1 MEIALSCLI
10 YVQLFIFFIIQVK
23 NFRFVISFMVVRK
36 EFMKLLWDWKDKKVI
51 KVVTGVRRCGKST
64 LLSQFKSEVEKLGN
78 CNTISINFD
87 DLENESLCEYH
98 ILYQHL
104 KEKIADGLMNYIF
117 LDEIQLVPQ
126 FEKVVNSL
134 FLKENVDI
142 YITGSNAY
150 MLSGE
155 IATLLSGR
163 YVEIKMLP
171 FSFAEYMEF
180 KRDFLKKEV
189 AADETLYNEY
199 VSVGGFPYVASISN
213 DKNLVRDYIRGIY
226 STIVLKDI
234 IQRKKLSD
242 SDVLEKVCKF
252 TLSNVGNLVS
262 SKKVS
267 DTLTSGGRKTSPA
280 TVENCY
286 SALTE
291 SYLFYKA
298 MRYDIKGKEFLKS
311 LEKYY
316 AVDMGLRFFMLG
328 IKTGDD
334 GFILENVVFLEL
346 LRRGY
351 EVYVGKYNDL
361 EIDFVAK
368 KGGLTEYY
376 QVVLSVREQNTLER
390 ELRPFRLIKDN
401 YPKFLITLDNSN
413 NIDHDGIMQI
423 YAVKWLSGRL

>member
-1 MEIALSCLI
+1 
-10 YVQLFIFFIIQVK
+10 
-23 NFRFVISFMVVRK
+23 MVVRK
-36 EFMKLLWDWKDKKVI
+36 EFMKILWDWKDKKVI

-64 LLSQFKSEVEKLGN
+64 LLSQFKSEIEKLGE
-78 CNTISINFD
+78 CNIISINFD
-87 DLENESLCEYH
+87 DLENEFLCDYH
-98 ILYQHL
+98 VLYQHL
-104 KEKIADGLMNYIF
+104 MEKITDRLMNYIF

-171 FSFAEYMEF
+171 FSFAEYAQF

-199 VSVGGFPYVASISN
+199 VSLGGFPYVASISN

-286 SALTE
+286 NALTE

-298 MRYDIKGKEFLKS
+298 TRYDIKGKEFLKS

-328 IKTGDD
+328 IRTGDD

-351 EVYVGKYNDL
+351 EVYVGKYNDF

-368 KGGLTEYY
+368 KDGLTEYY
-376 QVVLSVREQNTLER
+376 QVALSVRGQDTLER

-413 NIDHDGIMQI
+413 DIDHDGITQV
-423 YAVKWLSGRL
+423 YAVKWLAER

>member
-1 MEIALSCLI
+1 
-10 YVQLFIFFIIQVK
+10 
-23 NFRFVISFMVVRK
+23 
-36 EFMKLLWDWKDKKVI
+36 MKILWDWKDKKVI

-64 LLSQFKSEVEKLGN
+64 LLSQFKSEVEKVGE
-78 CNTISINFD
+78 CNTVSINFD
-87 DLENESLCEYH
+87 DLENEFLCNYH
-98 ILYQHL
+98 VLYQHL
-104 KEKIADGLMNYIF
+104 VEKIADGLMNYIF

-171 FSFAEYMEF
+171 FSFAEYAQF

-199 VSVGGFPYVASISN
+199 VSLGGFPYVASISN

-252 TLSNVGNLVS
+252 TLSNVGNLIS

-286 SALTE
+286 NALTE

-298 MRYDIKGKEFLKS
+298 TRYDIKGKEFLKS

-328 IKTGDD
+328 IRTSDD

-351 EVYVGKYNDL
+351 EVYVGKYNDF

-368 KGGLTEYY
+368 KDGLTEYY
-376 QVVLSVREQNTLER
+376 QVALSVRGQDTLER

-413 NIDHDGIMQI
+413 DIDHDGITQV
-423 YAVKWLSGRL
+423 YAVKWLAER

>member
-1 MEIALSCLI
+1 
-10 YVQLFIFFIIQVK
+10 
-23 NFRFVISFMVVRK
+23 
-36 EFMKLLWDWKDKKVI
+36 MKILWDWKDKKVI
-51 KVVTGVRRCGKST
+51 KVVAGVRRCGKST
-64 LLSQFKSEVEKLGN
+64 LLSQFKSEVEKLGE

-87 DLENESLCEYH
+87 DLENEFLCDYH
-98 ILYQHL
+98 VLYQHL
-104 KEKIADGLMNYIF
+104 MEKITDRLMNYIF

-171 FSFAEYMEF
+171 FSFAEYAQF

-199 VSVGGFPYVASISN
+199 VSLGGFPYVASISN

-286 SALTE
+286 NALTE

-298 MRYDIKGKEFLKS
+298 TRYDIKGKEFLKS

-328 IKTGDD
+328 IRTSDD

-351 EVYVGKYNDL
+351 EVYVGKYNDF

-368 KGGLTEYY
+368 KDGLTEYY
-376 QVVLSVREQNTLER
+376 QVALSVRGQDTLER

-413 NIDHDGIMQI
+413 DIDHDGITQV
-423 YAVKWLSGRL
+423 YAVKWLAER

>member
-1 MEIALSCLI
+1 
-10 YVQLFIFFIIQVK
+10 
-23 NFRFVISFMVVRK
+23 
-36 EFMKLLWDWKDKKVI
+36 MKILWDWKDKKVI

-64 LLSQFKSEVEKLGN
+64 LLSQFKSEVEKLGE
-78 CNTISINFD
+78 CNAVSINFD
-87 DLENESLCEYH
+87 DLENEFLCDYH
-98 ILYQHL
+98 VLYQHL
-104 KEKIADGLMNYIF
+104 VEKIADGLMNYIF

-171 FSFAEYMEF
+171 FSFAEYAQF

-199 VSVGGFPYVASISN
+199 VSLGGFPYVASISN

-252 TLSNVGNLVS
+252 TLSNVGNLIS

-286 SALTE
+286 NALTE

-298 MRYDIKGKEFLKS
+298 TRYDIKGKEFLKS

-328 IKTGDD
+328 IRTGDD

-351 EVYVGKYNDL
+351 EVYVGKYNDF

-368 KGGLTEYY
+368 KDGLTEYY
-376 QVVLSVREQNTLER
+376 QVALSVRGQVTLER

-413 NIDHDGIMQI
+413 DIDHDGITQV
-423 YAVKWLSGRL
+423 YAVKWLAEI

>member
-1 MEIALSCLI
+1 
-10 YVQLFIFFIIQVK
+10 
-23 NFRFVISFMVVRK
+23 MVVRK
-36 EFMKLLWDWKDKKVI
+36 EFMKILWDWKDKKVI

-64 LLSQFKSEVEKLGN
+64 LLSQFKSEVEKLGE

-87 DLENESLCEYH
+87 DLENEFLCDYH
-98 ILYQHL
+98 VLYQHL
-104 KEKIADGLMNYIF
+104 MEKITDRLMNYIF

-171 FSFAEYMEF
+171 FSFAEYAQF

-199 VSVGGFPYVASISN
+199 VSLGGFPYVASISN

-242 SDVLEKVCKF
+242 SDILEKVCKF
-252 TLSNVGNLVS
+252 TLSNVGNLIS

-267 DTLTSGGRKTSPA
+267 DTLTSGGRKTAPA

-286 SALTE
+286 NALTE

-298 MRYDIKGKEFLKS
+298 TRYDIKGKEFLKS

-328 IKTGDD
+328 IRTGDD

-351 EVYVGKYNDL
+351 EVYVGKYNDF

-368 KGGLTEYY
+368 KDGLTEYY
-376 QVVLSVREQNTLER
+376 QVALSVRGQDTLER

-413 NIDHDGIMQI
+413 DIDHDGITQV
-423 YAVKWLSGRL
+423 YAVKWLAER

>member
-1 MEIALSCLI
+1 M
-10 YVQLFIFFIIQVK
+10 
-23 NFRFVISFMVVRK
+23 VIRK
-36 EFMKLLWDWKDKKVI
+36 EFMKILWDWKDKKVI

-64 LLSQFKSEVEKLGN
+64 LLSQFKSEVEKLGE

-87 DLENESLCEYH
+87 DLENEFLCDYH
-98 ILYQHL
+98 VLYQHL
-104 KEKIADGLMNYIF
+104 VEKIADGLMNYIF

-171 FSFAEYMEF
+171 FSFDEYAQF
-180 KRDFLKKEV
+180 KQDFLKKEV
-189 AADETLYNEY
+189 VADETLYNEY

-252 TLSNVGNLVS
+252 TLSNVGNLIS

-286 SALTE
+286 NALTE

-298 MRYDIKGKEFLKS
+298 TRYDIKGKEFLKS

-328 IKTGDD
+328 IRTGDD

-351 EVYVGKYNDL
+351 EVYVGKYNDF

-368 KGGLTEYY
+368 KDGLTEYY
-376 QVVLSVREQNTLER
+376 QVSLSVRGQDTLER

-413 NIDHDGIMQI
+413 DIDHDGITQV
-423 YAVKWLSGRL
+423 YAVKWLAER

>member
-1 MEIALSCLI
+1 
-10 YVQLFIFFIIQVK
+10 
-23 NFRFVISFMVVRK
+23 
-36 EFMKLLWDWKDKKVI
+36 MKILWDWKDKKVI

-64 LLSQFKSEVEKLGN
+64 LLSQFKSEVEKVGE
-78 CNTISINFD
+78 CNTVSINFD
-87 DLENESLCEYH
+87 DLENEFLCDYH
-98 ILYQHL
+98 VLYQHL
-104 KEKIADGLMNYIF
+104 VEKIADGLMNYIF

-171 FSFAEYMEF
+171 FSFAEYAQF

-199 VSVGGFPYVASISN
+199 VSLGGFPYVASISN

-286 SALTE
+286 NALTE

-298 MRYDIKGKEFLKS
+298 TRYDIKGKEFLKS

-328 IKTGDD
+328 IRTGDD

-351 EVYVGKYNDL
+351 EVYVGKYNDF

-368 KGGLTEYY
+368 KDGLAEYY
-376 QVVLSVREQNTLER
+376 QVALSVRGQDTLER

-413 NIDHDGIMQI
+413 DIDHDGITQV
-423 YAVKWLSGRL
+423 YAVKWLAER

>member
-1 MEIALSCLI
+1 
-10 YVQLFIFFIIQVK
+10 
-23 NFRFVISFMVVRK
+23 MVVRK
-36 EFMKLLWDWKDKKVI
+36 EFMKILWDWKDKKVI

-64 LLSQFKSEVEKLGN
+64 LLSQFKSEIEKLGE

-87 DLENESLCEYH
+87 DLENEFLCDYH
-98 ILYQHL
+98 VLYQHL
-104 KEKIADGLMNYIF
+104 VEKIADGLMNYIF

-171 FSFAEYMEF
+171 FSFAEYAQF

-199 VSVGGFPYVASISN
+199 VSLGGFPYVASISN

-252 TLSNVGNLVS
+252 TLSNVGNLIS

-267 DTLTSGGRKTSPA
+267 DTLTSGGRKTAPA

-298 MRYDIKGKEFLKS
+298 TRYDIKGKEFLKS

-328 IKTGDD
+328 IRTGDD

-351 EVYVGKYNDL
+351 EVYVGKYNDF

-368 KGGLTEYY
+368 KDGLTEYY
-376 QVVLSVREQNTLER
+376 QVALSVRGQDTLER

-413 NIDHDGIMQI
+413 DIDHDGITQV
-423 YAVKWLSGRL
+423 YAVKWLAER

>member
-1 MEIALSCLI
+1 
-10 YVQLFIFFIIQVK
+10 
-23 NFRFVISFMVVRK
+23 
-36 EFMKLLWDWKDKKVI
+36 MKILWDWKDKKVI

-64 LLSQFKSEVEKLGN
+64 LLSQFKSEVEKLGE

-87 DLENESLCEYH
+87 DLENEFLCDYH
-98 ILYQHL
+98 VLYQHL
-104 KEKIADGLMNYIF
+104 MEKITDRLMNYIF

-171 FSFAEYMEF
+171 FSFAEYAQF

-199 VSVGGFPYVASISN
+199 VSLGGFPYVASISN

-286 SALTE
+286 NALTE

-298 MRYDIKGKEFLKS
+298 TRYDIKGKEFLKS

-328 IKTGDD
+328 IRTSDD

-351 EVYVGKYNDL
+351 EVYVGKYNDF

-368 KGGLTEYY
+368 KDGMAEYY
-376 QVVLSVREQNTLER
+376 QVALSVRGQDTLER

-413 NIDHDGIMQI
+413 DIDHDGITQV
-423 YAVKWLSGRL
+423 YAVKWLAER

>member
-1 MEIALSCLI
+1 M
-10 YVQLFIFFIIQVK
+10 
-23 NFRFVISFMVVRK
+23 VIRK
-36 EFMKLLWDWKDKKVI
+36 EFMKILWDWKDKKVI

-64 LLSQFKSEVEKLGN
+64 LLSQFKSEVEKLDE

-87 DLENESLCEYH
+87 DLENESLCDYH
-98 ILYQHL
+98 VLYQHL
-104 KEKIADGLMNYIF
+104 VEKIADGLMNYIF

-171 FSFAEYMEF
+171 FSFDEYAQF
-180 KRDFLKKEV
+180 KQDFLKKEV
-189 AADETLYNEY
+189 VADETLYNEY
-199 VSVGGFPYVASISN
+199 VSVGGFPYVSSISN

-286 SALTE
+286 NALTE

-298 MRYDIKGKEFLKS
+298 TRYDIKGKEFLKS

-328 IKTGDD
+328 IRTGDD

-351 EVYVGKYNDL
+351 EVYVGKYNDF

-368 KGGLTEYY
+368 KDGLTEYY
-376 QVVLSVREQNTLER
+376 QVALSVREQSTLER

-413 NIDHDGIMQI
+413 DIDHDGITQV
-423 YAVKWLSGRL
+423 YAVKWLAER

>member
-1 MEIALSCLI
+1 
-10 YVQLFIFFIIQVK
+10 
-23 NFRFVISFMVVRK
+23 
-36 EFMKLLWDWKDKKVI
+36 MKILWDWKDKKVI

-64 LLSQFKSEVEKLGN
+64 LLSQFKSEIEKLGE
-78 CNTISINFD
+78 CNIISINFD
-87 DLENESLCEYH
+87 DLENEFLCDYH
-98 ILYQHL
+98 VLYQHL
-104 KEKIADGLMNYIF
+104 MEKITDRLMNYIF

-171 FSFAEYMEF
+171 FSFAEYAQF

-199 VSVGGFPYVASISN
+199 VSLGGFPYVASISN

-252 TLSNVGNLVS
+252 TLSNVGNLIS

-286 SALTE
+286 NALTE

-298 MRYDIKGKEFLKS
+298 TRYDIKGKEFLKS
-311 LEKYY
+311 FEKYY

-328 IKTGDD
+328 IRTGDD

-351 EVYVGKYNDL
+351 EVYVGKYNDF

-368 KGGLTEYY
+368 KDGLTEYY
-376 QVVLSVREQNTLER
+376 QVALSVRGQDTLER
-390 ELRPFRLIKDN
+390 ELRSFRLIKDN

-413 NIDHDGIMQI
+413 DIDHDGITQV
-423 YAVKWLSGRL
+423 YAVKWLAEI

>member
-1 MEIALSCLI
+1 
-10 YVQLFIFFIIQVK
+10 
-23 NFRFVISFMVVRK
+23 MVVRK
-36 EFMKLLWDWKDKKVI
+36 EFMKILWDWKDKKVI

-64 LLSQFKSEVEKLGN
+64 LLSQFKSEVEKVGE
-78 CNTISINFD
+78 CNTVSINFD
-87 DLENESLCEYH
+87 DLENEFLCDYH
-98 ILYQHL
+98 VLYQHL
-104 KEKIADGLMNYIF
+104 VEKIADGLMNYIF

-171 FSFAEYMEF
+171 FSFAEYAQF

-199 VSVGGFPYVASISN
+199 VSLGGFPYVASISN

-252 TLSNVGNLVS
+252 TLSNVGNLIS

-286 SALTE
+286 NALTE

-298 MRYDIKGKEFLKS
+298 TRYDIKGKEFLKS

-328 IKTGDD
+328 IRTSDD

-351 EVYVGKYNDL
+351 EVYVGKYNDF

-368 KGGLTEYY
+368 KDGLTEYY
-376 QVVLSVREQNTLER
+376 QVALSVRGQDTLER

-401 YPKFLITLDNSN
+401 YPKFLITLDNAN
-413 NIDHDGIMQI
+413 DIDHDGITQV
-423 YAVKWLSGRL
+423 YAVKWLAER

>member
-1 MEIALSCLI
+1 
-10 YVQLFIFFIIQVK
+10 
-23 NFRFVISFMVVRK
+23 MVVRK
-36 EFMKLLWDWKDKKVI
+36 EFMKILWDWKDKKVI

-64 LLSQFKSEVEKLGN
+64 LLSQFKSEVEKVGE
-78 CNTISINFD
+78 CNTVSINFD
-87 DLENESLCEYH
+87 DLENEFLCDYH
-98 ILYQHL
+98 VLYQHL
-104 KEKIADGLMNYIF
+104 VEKIADGLMNYIF

-171 FSFAEYMEF
+171 FSFAEYAQF

-199 VSVGGFPYVASISN
+199 VSLGGFPYVASISN

-252 TLSNVGNLVS
+252 TLSNVGNLIS
-262 SKKVS
+262 PKKVS
-267 DTLTSGGRKTSPA
+267 DTLTSGGRKTAPA

-286 SALTE
+286 NALTE

-298 MRYDIKGKEFLKS
+298 TRYDIKGKEFLKS

-328 IKTGDD
+328 IRTGDD

-351 EVYVGKYNDL
+351 EVYVGKYNDF

-368 KGGLTEYY
+368 KDGLTEYY
-376 QVVLSVREQNTLER
+376 QVSLSVRGQDTLER

-413 NIDHDGIMQI
+413 DIDHDGITQV
-423 YAVKWLSGRL
+423 YAVKWLAER

>member
-1 MEIALSCLI
+1 
-10 YVQLFIFFIIQVK
+10 
-23 NFRFVISFMVVRK
+23 MVVRK
-36 EFMKLLWDWKDKKVI
+36 EFMKILWDWKDKKVI

-64 LLSQFKSEVEKLGN
+64 LLSQFKSEVEKLGE

-87 DLENESLCEYH
+87 DLENEFLCDYH
-98 ILYQHL
+98 VLYQHL
-104 KEKIADGLMNYIF
+104 VEKIADGLMNYIF

-171 FSFAEYMEF
+171 FSFVEYAQF
-180 KRDFLKKEV
+180 KRDFFKKEV

-199 VSVGGFPYVASISN
+199 VSLGGFPYVASISN

-286 SALTE
+286 NALTE

-298 MRYDIKGKEFLKS
+298 TRYDIKGKEFLKS

-328 IKTGDD
+328 IRTSDD

-351 EVYVGKYNDL
+351 EVYVGKYNDF

-368 KGGLTEYY
+368 KDGLAEYY
-376 QVVLSVREQNTLER
+376 QVALSVRGQDTLER

-413 NIDHDGIMQI
+413 DIDHDGITQV
-423 YAVKWLSGRL
+423 YAVKWLAER

>member
-1 MEIALSCLI
+1 
-10 YVQLFIFFIIQVK
+10 
-23 NFRFVISFMVVRK
+23 MVVRK
-36 EFMKLLWDWKDKKVI
+36 EFMKILWDWKDKKVI
-51 KVVTGVRRCGKST
+51 KVVAGVRRCGKST
-64 LLSQFKSEVEKLGN
+64 LLSQFKSEVEKLGE

-87 DLENESLCEYH
+87 DLENEFLCDYH
-98 ILYQHL
+98 VLYQHL
-104 KEKIADGLMNYIF
+104 MEKITDRLMNYIF

-163 YVEIKMLP
+163 YIEIKMLP
-171 FSFAEYMEF
+171 FSFAEYAQF
-180 KRDFLKKEV
+180 KRDFFKKEV

-199 VSVGGFPYVASISN
+199 VSLGGFPYVASISN

-286 SALTE
+286 NALTE

-298 MRYDIKGKEFLKS
+298 TRYDIKGKEFLKS

-328 IKTGDD
+328 IRTSDD

-351 EVYVGKYNDL
+351 EVYVGKYNDF

-368 KGGLTEYY
+368 KDGLTEYY
-376 QVVLSVREQNTLER
+376 QVALSVRGQDTLER

-413 NIDHDGIMQI
+413 DIDHDGITQV
-423 YAVKWLSGRL
+423 YAVKWLAER

>member
-1 MEIALSCLI
+1 
-10 YVQLFIFFIIQVK
+10 
-23 NFRFVISFMVVRK
+23 MVVRK
-36 EFMKLLWDWKDKKVI
+36 EFMKILWDWKDKRVI

-64 LLSQFKSEVEKLGN
+64 LLSQFKSEVEKVGE

-87 DLENESLCEYH
+87 DLENEFLCDYH
-98 ILYQHL
+98 VLYQHL
-104 KEKIADGLMNYIF
+104 VEKIADGLMNYIF

-171 FSFAEYMEF
+171 FSFAEYAQF

-199 VSVGGFPYVASISN
+199 VSLGGFPYVASISN

-267 DTLTSGGRKTSPA
+267 DTLTSGGRKTAPA

-286 SALTE
+286 NALTE

-298 MRYDIKGKEFLKS
+298 TRYDIKGKEFLKS

-328 IKTGDD
+328 IRTGDD

-351 EVYVGKYNDL
+351 EVYVGKYNDF

-368 KGGLTEYY
+368 KDGLTEYY
-376 QVVLSVREQNTLER
+376 QVALSVRGQDTLER

-413 NIDHDGIMQI
+413 DIDHDGITQV
-423 YAVKWLSGRL
+423 YAVKWLAER

>member
-1 MEIALSCLI
+1 M
-10 YVQLFIFFIIQVK
+10 
-23 NFRFVISFMVVRK
+23 VIRK
-36 EFMKLLWDWKDKKVI
+36 EFMKILWDWKDKKVI

-64 LLSQFKSEVEKLGN
+64 LLSQFKSEVERLGE

-87 DLENESLCEYH
+87 DLENEFLCDYH
-98 ILYQHL
+98 VLYQHL
-104 KEKIADGLMNYIF
+104 VEKIADGLMNYIF

-171 FSFAEYMEF
+171 FSFAEYAQF

-189 AADETLYNEY
+189 VADEALYNEY
-199 VSVGGFPYVASISN
+199 VSLGGFPYVASISN

-286 SALTE
+286 NALTE

-298 MRYDIKGKEFLKS
+298 TRYDIKGKEFLKS

-328 IKTGDD
+328 IRTGDD
-334 GFILENVVFLEL
+334 GFILENVVYLEL

-351 EVYVGKYNDL
+351 EVYVGKYNDF

-368 KGGLTEYY
+368 KDGLTEYY
-376 QVVLSVREQNTLER
+376 QVALSVRGQDTLER

-413 NIDHDGIMQI
+413 DIDHDGIMQV
-423 YAVKWLSGRL
+423 YAVKWLAER

>member
-1 MEIALSCLI
+1 
-10 YVQLFIFFIIQVK
+10 
-23 NFRFVISFMVVRK
+23 MVVRK
-36 EFMKLLWDWKDKKVI
+36 EFMKILWDWKDKKVI

-64 LLSQFKSEVEKLGN
+64 LLSQFKSEVEKVGE
-78 CNTISINFD
+78 CNTVSINFD
-87 DLENESLCEYH
+87 DLENEFLCDYH
-98 ILYQHL
+98 VLYQHL
-104 KEKIADGLMNYIF
+104 MEKITDRLMNYIF

-150 MLSGE
+150 MLSSE

-171 FSFAEYMEF
+171 FSFAEYAQF

-199 VSVGGFPYVASISN
+199 VSLGGFPYVASISN

-252 TLSNVGNLVS
+252 TLSNVGNLIS

-286 SALTE
+286 NALTE

-298 MRYDIKGKEFLKS
+298 TRYDIKGKEFLKS

-328 IKTGDD
+328 IRTSDD

-351 EVYVGKYNDL
+351 EVYVGKYNDF

-368 KGGLTEYY
+368 KDGLTEYY
-376 QVVLSVREQNTLER
+376 QVALSVRGQDTLER

-413 NIDHDGIMQI
+413 DIDHDGITQV
-423 YAVKWLSGRL
+423 YAVKWLAER

>member
-1 MEIALSCLI
+1 
-10 YVQLFIFFIIQVK
+10 
-23 NFRFVISFMVVRK
+23 MVVRK
-36 EFMKLLWDWKDKKVI
+36 EFMKILWDWKDKKVI

-64 LLSQFKSEVEKLGN
+64 LLSQFKSEVEKVGE
-78 CNTISINFD
+78 CNTVSINFD
-87 DLENESLCEYH
+87 DLENEFLCDYH
-98 ILYQHL
+98 VLYQHL
-104 KEKIADGLMNYIF
+104 MEKITDRLMNYIF

-171 FSFAEYMEF
+171 FSFAEYAQF

-199 VSVGGFPYVASISN
+199 VSLGGFPYVASISN

-286 SALTE
+286 NALTE

-298 MRYDIKGKEFLKS
+298 TRYDIKGKEFLKS

-328 IKTGDD
+328 IRTSDD

-351 EVYVGKYNDL
+351 EVYVGKYNDF

-368 KGGLTEYY
+368 KDGLTEYY
-376 QVVLSVREQNTLER
+376 QVALSVRGQDTLER

-413 NIDHDGIMQI
+413 DIDHDGITQV
-423 YAVKWLSGRL
+423 YAVKWLAER

>member
-1 MEIALSCLI
+1 
-10 YVQLFIFFIIQVK
+10 
-23 NFRFVISFMVVRK
+23 MVVRK
-36 EFMKLLWDWKDKKVI
+36 EFMKILWDWKDKKVI

-64 LLSQFKSEVEKLGN
+64 LLSQFKSEVEKLGE

-87 DLENESLCEYH
+87 DLENEFLCDYH
-98 ILYQHL
+98 VLYQHL
-104 KEKIADGLMNYIF
+104 VEKIADGLMNYIF

-171 FSFAEYMEF
+171 FSFAEYAQF

-199 VSVGGFPYVASISN
+199 VSLGGFPYVASISN

-252 TLSNVGNLVS
+252 TLSNVGNLIS

-267 DTLTSGGRKTSPA
+267 DTLTSGGRKTAPA
-280 TVENCY
+280 TVESCY
-286 SALTE
+286 NALTE

-298 MRYDIKGKEFLKS
+298 TRYDIKGKEFLKS

-328 IKTGDD
+328 IRTGDD

-351 EVYVGKYNDL
+351 EVYVGKYNDF

-368 KGGLTEYY
+368 KDGLTEYY
-376 QVVLSVREQNTLER
+376 QVALSVRGQDTLER

-413 NIDHDGIMQI
+413 DIDHDGITQV
-423 YAVKWLSGRL
+423 YAVKWLAEI

>member
-1 MEIALSCLI
+1 M
-10 YVQLFIFFIIQVK
+10 
-23 NFRFVISFMVVRK
+23 VIRK
-36 EFMKLLWDWKDKKVI
+36 EFMKILWDWKDKKVI

-64 LLSQFKSEVEKLGN
+64 LLSQFKSEVEKLGE

-87 DLENESLCEYH
+87 DLENEFLCDYH
-98 ILYQHL
+98 VLYQHL
-104 KEKIADGLMNYIF
+104 VEKIADGLMNYIF

-171 FSFAEYMEF
+171 FSFAEYAQF

-199 VSVGGFPYVASISN
+199 VSLGGFPYVASISN

-252 TLSNVGNLVS
+252 TLSNVGNLIS
-262 SKKVS
+262 SKNVS

-286 SALTE
+286 NALTE

-298 MRYDIKGKEFLKS
+298 TRYDIKGKEFLKS

-328 IKTGDD
+328 IRTGDD

-351 EVYVGKYNDL
+351 EVYVGKYNDF

-368 KGGLTEYY
+368 KDGLTEYY
-376 QVVLSVREQNTLER
+376 QVALSVRGQDTLER

-413 NIDHDGIMQI
+413 DIDHDGITQV
-423 YAVKWLSGRL
+423 YAVKWLAER

>member
-1 MEIALSCLI
+1 
-10 YVQLFIFFIIQVK
+10 
-23 NFRFVISFMVVRK
+23 MVVRK
-36 EFMKLLWDWKDKKVI
+36 EFMKILWDWKDKKVI

-64 LLSQFKSEVEKLGN
+64 LLSQFKSEVEKLGE

-87 DLENESLCEYH
+87 DLENEFLCDYH
-98 ILYQHL
+98 VLYQHL
-104 KEKIADGLMNYIF
+104 VEKIADGLMNYIF
-117 LDEIQLVPQ
+117 LDEIQFVPQ
-126 FEKVVNSL
+126 FEKVVNSF

-171 FSFAEYMEF
+171 FSFAEYAQF

-199 VSVGGFPYVASISN
+199 VSLGGFPYVASISN

-252 TLSNVGNLVS
+252 TLSNVGNLIS

-267 DTLTSGGRKTSPA
+267 DTLTSGGRKTAPA

-286 SALTE
+286 NALTE

-298 MRYDIKGKEFLKS
+298 TRYDIKGKEFLKS

-328 IKTGDD
+328 IRTGDD

-351 EVYVGKYNDL
+351 EVYVGKYNDF

-368 KGGLTEYY
+368 KDGLTEYY
-376 QVVLSVREQNTLER
+376 QVALSVRGQDTLER

-413 NIDHDGIMQI
+413 DIDHDGITQV
-423 YAVKWLSGRL
+423 YAVKWLAEI

>member
-1 MEIALSCLI
+1 
-10 YVQLFIFFIIQVK
+10 
-23 NFRFVISFMVVRK
+23 
-36 EFMKLLWDWKDKKVI
+36 MKILWDWKDKKVI

-64 LLSQFKSEVEKLGN
+64 LLSQFKSEVEKVGE
-78 CNTISINFD
+78 CNTVSINFD
-87 DLENESLCEYH
+87 DLENEFLCDYH
-98 ILYQHL
+98 VLYQHL
-104 KEKIADGLMNYIF
+104 MEKITDRLMNYIF

-171 FSFAEYMEF
+171 FSFAEYAQF

-189 AADETLYNEY
+189 ATDETLYNEY
-199 VSVGGFPYVASISN
+199 VSLGGFPYVASISN

-252 TLSNVGNLVS
+252 TLSNVGNLIS

-286 SALTE
+286 NALTE

-298 MRYDIKGKEFLKS
+298 TRYDIKGKEFLKS

-328 IKTGDD
+328 IRTGDD

-351 EVYVGKYNDL
+351 EVYVGKYNDF

-368 KGGLTEYY
+368 KDGLTEYY
-376 QVVLSVREQNTLER
+376 QVALSVRGQDTLER

-413 NIDHDGIMQI
+413 DIDHDGIMQV
-423 YAVKWLSGRL
+423 YAVKWLAER

>member
-1 MEIALSCLI
+1 
-10 YVQLFIFFIIQVK
+10 
-23 NFRFVISFMVVRK
+23 
-36 EFMKLLWDWKDKKVI
+36 MKILWDWKDKKVI

-64 LLSQFKSEVEKLGN
+64 LLSQFKSEVEKLGE

-87 DLENESLCEYH
+87 DLENEFLCDYH
-98 ILYQHL
+98 VLYQHL
-104 KEKIADGLMNYIF
+104 VEKIADGLMNYIF

-171 FSFAEYMEF
+171 FSFAEYAQF

-199 VSVGGFPYVASISN
+199 VSLGGFPYVASISN

-252 TLSNVGNLVS
+252 TLSNVGNLIS

-286 SALTE
+286 NALTE

-298 MRYDIKGKEFLKS
+298 TRYDIKGKEFLKS

-328 IKTGDD
+328 IRTGDD

-351 EVYVGKYNDL
+351 EVYVGKYNDF

-368 KGGLTEYY
+368 KDGLAEYY
-376 QVVLSVREQNTLER
+376 QVALSVRGQDTLER

-413 NIDHDGIMQI
+413 DIDHDGITQV
-423 YAVKWLSGRL
+423 YAVKWLAER

>member
-1 MEIALSCLI
+1 
-10 YVQLFIFFIIQVK
+10 
-23 NFRFVISFMVVRK
+23 MVVRK
-36 EFMKLLWDWKDKKVI
+36 EFMKILWDWKDKKVI

-64 LLSQFKSEVEKLGN
+64 LLSQFKSEVEKVGE
-78 CNTISINFD
+78 CNTVSINFD
-87 DLENESLCEYH
+87 DLENEFLCDYH
-98 ILYQHL
+98 VLYQHL
-104 KEKIADGLMNYIF
+104 MEKITDRLMNYIF

-171 FSFAEYMEF
+171 FSFAEYAQF

-189 AADETLYNEY
+189 ATDETLYNEY
-199 VSVGGFPYVASISN
+199 VSLGGFPYVASISN

-252 TLSNVGNLVS
+252 TLSNVGNLIS

-286 SALTE
+286 NALTE

-298 MRYDIKGKEFLKS
+298 TRYDIKGKEFLKS

-328 IKTGDD
+328 IRTGDD

-351 EVYVGKYNDL
+351 EVYVGKYNDF

-368 KGGLTEYY
+368 KDGLTEYY
-376 QVVLSVREQNTLER
+376 QVALSVRGQDTLER

-413 NIDHDGIMQI
+413 DIDHDGIMQV
-423 YAVKWLSGRL
+423 YAVKWLAER

>member
-1 MEIALSCLI
+1 
-10 YVQLFIFFIIQVK
+10 
-23 NFRFVISFMVVRK
+23 MVVRK
-36 EFMKLLWDWKDKKVI
+36 EFMKILWDWKDKKVI

-64 LLSQFKSEVEKLGN
+64 LLSQFKSEVEKLGE

-87 DLENESLCEYH
+87 DLENEFLCDYH
-98 ILYQHL
+98 VLYQHL
-104 KEKIADGLMNYIF
+104 VEKIADGLMNYIF

-171 FSFAEYMEF
+171 FSFAEYAQF

-199 VSVGGFPYVASISN
+199 VSLGGFPYVASISN

-252 TLSNVGNLVS
+252 TLSNVGNLIS

-267 DTLTSGGRKTSPA
+267 DTLTSGGRKTAPA

-286 SALTE
+286 NALTE

-298 MRYDIKGKEFLKS
+298 TRYDIKGKEFLKS

-328 IKTGDD
+328 IRTGDD

-351 EVYVGKYNDL
+351 EVYVGKYNDF

-368 KGGLTEYY
+368 KDGLTEYY
-376 QVVLSVREQNTLER
+376 QVALSVREQSTLER

-413 NIDHDGIMQI
+413 DIDHDGIMQI
-423 YAVKWLSGRL
+423 YAVKWLAER

>member
-1 MEIALSCLI
+1 
-10 YVQLFIFFIIQVK
+10 
-23 NFRFVISFMVVRK
+23 MVVRK
-36 EFMKLLWDWKDKKVI
+36 EFMKILWDWKDKKVI

-64 LLSQFKSEVEKLGN
+64 LLSQFKSEVEKVGE
-78 CNTISINFD
+78 CNTVSINFD
-87 DLENESLCEYH
+87 DLENEFLCDYH
-98 ILYQHL
+98 VLYQHL
-104 KEKIADGLMNYIF
+104 MEKITDRLMNYIF

-171 FSFAEYMEF
+171 FSFAEYAQF

-199 VSVGGFPYVASISN
+199 VSLGGFPYVASISN

-252 TLSNVGNLVS
+252 TLSNVGNLIS

-286 SALTE
+286 NALTE

-298 MRYDIKGKEFLKS
+298 TRYDIKGKEFLKS

-328 IKTGDD
+328 IRTSDD

-351 EVYVGKYNDL
+351 EVYVGKYNDF

-368 KGGLTEYY
+368 KDGLTEYY
-376 QVVLSVREQNTLER
+376 QVALSVRGQDTLER

-413 NIDHDGIMQI
+413 DIDHDGITQV
-423 YAVKWLSGRL
+423 YAVKWLAER

>member
-1 MEIALSCLI
+1 
-10 YVQLFIFFIIQVK
+10 
-23 NFRFVISFMVVRK
+23 
-36 EFMKLLWDWKDKKVI
+36 MKILWDWKDKKVI

-64 LLSQFKSEVEKLGN
+64 LLSQFKSEVEKLGE

-87 DLENESLCEYH
+87 DLENEFLCDYH
-98 ILYQHL
+98 VLYQYL
-104 KEKIADGLMNYIF
+104 VEKIADGLMNYIF

-171 FSFAEYMEF
+171 FSFDEYAQF
-180 KRDFLKKEV
+180 KQDFLKKEV
-189 AADETLYNEY
+189 VADETLYNEY
-199 VSVGGFPYVASISN
+199 VSVGGFPYVSSISN

-242 SDVLEKVCKF
+242 SDVFEKVCKF
-252 TLSNVGNLVS
+252 TLSNVGNLIS

-267 DTLTSGGRKTSPA
+267 DTLTSGGRKTAPA

-286 SALTE
+286 NALTE

-298 MRYDIKGKEFLKS
+298 TRYDIKGKEFLKS

-328 IKTGDD
+328 IRTGDD

-351 EVYVGKYNDL
+351 EVYVGKYNDF

-368 KGGLTEYY
+368 KDGLTEYY
-376 QVVLSVREQNTLER
+376 QVALSVRGQDTLER

-413 NIDHDGIMQI
+413 DIDHDGITQV
-423 YAVKWLSGRL
+423 YAVKWLAER

>member
-1 MEIALSCLI
+1 
-10 YVQLFIFFIIQVK
+10 
-23 NFRFVISFMVVRK
+23 
-36 EFMKLLWDWKDKKVI
+36 MKILWDWKDKKVI

-64 LLSQFKSEVEKLGN
+64 LLSQFKSEVEKLGE

-87 DLENESLCEYH
+87 DLENEFLCDYH
-98 ILYQHL
+98 VLYQHL
-104 KEKIADGLMNYIF
+104 VEKIADGLMNYIF

-171 FSFAEYMEF
+171 FSFAEYAQF

-199 VSVGGFPYVASISN
+199 VSLGGFPYVASISN

-226 STIVLKDI
+226 STIILKDI

-252 TLSNVGNLVS
+252 TLSNVGNLIS

-298 MRYDIKGKEFLKS
+298 TRYDIKVKEFLKS

-328 IKTGDD
+328 IRTSDD

-351 EVYVGKYNDL
+351 EVYVGKYNDF

-368 KGGLTEYY
+368 KDGLTEYY
-376 QVVLSVREQNTLER
+376 QVALSVRGQDTLER

-413 NIDHDGIMQI
+413 DIDHDGITQV
-423 YAVKWLSGRL
+423 YAVKWLAER

>member
-1 MEIALSCLI
+1 
-10 YVQLFIFFIIQVK
+10 
-23 NFRFVISFMVVRK
+23 MVVRK
-36 EFMKLLWDWKDKKVI
+36 EFMKILWDWKDKKVI

-64 LLSQFKSEVEKLGN
+64 LLNQFKLEVERLGN
-78 CNTISINFD
+78 CNIISINFD
-87 DLENESLCEYH
+87 DLENEFLCDYH
-98 ILYQHL
+98 VLYKHL
-104 KEKIADGLMNYIF
+104 KEKIAKGQMNYIF

-171 FSFAEYMEF
+171 FSFAEYVQF

-199 VSVGGFPYVASISN
+199 VSVGGFPYVASISG

-267 DTLTSGGRKTSPA
+267 DTLTSGGRKTAPA

-286 SALTE
+286 NALTE

-298 MRYDIKGKEFLKS
+298 TRYDIKGKEFLKS

-328 IKTGDD
+328 IRTGDD

-351 EVYVGKYNDL
+351 EVYVGKYNDF

-368 KGGLTEYY
+368 KDGLTEYY
-376 QVVLSVREQNTLER
+376 QVALSVRGQDTLER

-413 NIDHDGIMQI
+413 DIDHDGITQV
-423 YAVKWLSGRL
+423 YAVKWLAER

>member
-1 MEIALSCLI
+1 
-10 YVQLFIFFIIQVK
+10 
-23 NFRFVISFMVVRK
+23 
-36 EFMKLLWDWKDKKVI
+36 MKILWDWKDKKVI

-64 LLSQFKSEVEKLGN
+64 LLSQFKSEVEKLGE

-87 DLENESLCEYH
+87 DLENEFLCDYH
-98 ILYQHL
+98 VLYQHL
-104 KEKIADGLMNYIF
+104 MEKITDRLMNYIF

-171 FSFAEYMEF
+171 FSFAEYAQF
-180 KRDFLKKEV
+180 KRDFLKKKV

-199 VSVGGFPYVASISN
+199 VSLGGFPYVASISN

-286 SALTE
+286 NALTE

-298 MRYDIKGKEFLKS
+298 TRYDIKGKEFLKS

-328 IKTGDD
+328 IRTGDD

-351 EVYVGKYNDL
+351 EVYVGKYNDF

-368 KGGLTEYY
+368 KDGLTEYY
-376 QVVLSVREQNTLER
+376 QVALSVRGQDTLER

-413 NIDHDGIMQI
+413 DIDHDGITQV
-423 YAVKWLSGRL
+423 YAVKWLAER

>member
-1 MEIALSCLI
+1 
-10 YVQLFIFFIIQVK
+10 
-23 NFRFVISFMVVRK
+23 MVVRK
-36 EFMKLLWDWKDKKVI
+36 EFMKILWDWKDKKVI

-64 LLSQFKSEVEKLGN
+64 LLSQFKSEVEKLGE

-87 DLENESLCEYH
+87 DLENEFLCDYH
-98 ILYQHL
+98 VLYQHL
-104 KEKIADGLMNYIF
+104 VEKIADGLMNYIF

-163 YVEIKMLP
+163 YVEIRMLP
-171 FSFAEYMEF
+171 FSFAEYAQF

-199 VSVGGFPYVASISN
+199 VSLGGFPYVASISN

-242 SDVLEKVCKF
+242 SDVLEKVFKF
-252 TLSNVGNLVS
+252 TLSNVGNLIS

-267 DTLTSGGRKTSPA
+267 DTLTSGGRKTAPA

-286 SALTE
+286 NALTE

-298 MRYDIKGKEFLKS
+298 TRYDIKGKEFLKS

-328 IKTGDD
+328 IRTSDD

-351 EVYVGKYNDL
+351 EVYVGKYNDF

-368 KGGLTEYY
+368 KDGLTEYY
-376 QVVLSVREQNTLER
+376 QVALSVRGQDTLER

-413 NIDHDGIMQI
+413 DIDHDGITQV
-423 YAVKWLSGRL
+423 YAVKWLAER

>member
-1 MEIALSCLI
+1 
-10 YVQLFIFFIIQVK
+10 
-23 NFRFVISFMVVRK
+23 MVVRK
-36 EFMKLLWDWKDKKVI
+36 EFMKILWDWKDKKVI

-64 LLSQFKSEVEKLGN
+64 LLSQFKSEVEKLGE

-87 DLENESLCEYH
+87 DLENEFLCDYH
-98 ILYQHL
+98 VLYQHL
-104 KEKIADGLMNYIF
+104 MEKITDRLMNYIF

-171 FSFAEYMEF
+171 FSFAEYAQF

-199 VSVGGFPYVASISN
+199 VSLGGFPYVASISN

-252 TLSNVGNLVS
+252 TLSNVGNLIS

-286 SALTE
+286 NALTE

-298 MRYDIKGKEFLKS
+298 TRYDIKGKEFLKS

-328 IKTGDD
+328 IRTGDD

-351 EVYVGKYNDL
+351 EVYVGKYNDF

-368 KGGLTEYY
+368 KDGLTEYY
-376 QVVLSVREQNTLER
+376 QVALSVRGQDTLER

-413 NIDHDGIMQI
+413 DIDHDGIMQV
-423 YAVKWLSGRL
+423 YAVKWLAER